1 VSSSWSIL
9 CFNIFIWVNAASI
22 EKWRSKTY
30 QHYNV
35 CIVEGGLRH
44 IQFVFKCKFDETKH
58 KPHKRL
64 QMKTGDGTTNLLKS
78 ALVCDA
84 LWGVAT
90 PATVATPTSY
100 TPATHLTVITMRSA
114 TNRPFNTVT
123 NKYYKMEVKMLRPGT
138 VIPHPTTVSQ
148 DIKHLHVELSK
159 MVWQYFKVGINIS
172 VTILFI

>member
-1 VSSSWSIL
+1 
-9 CFNIFIWVNAASI
+9 VNDKAASV

-35 CIVEGGLRH
+35 SLQRIVEGGLRR

-58 KPHKRL
+58 EPHKRL
-64 QMKTGDGTTNLLKS
+64 RMKTGDGTTNLQKS
-78 ALVCDA
+78 ASACDA
-84 LWGVAT
+84 LRGVAA

-100 TPATHLTVITMRSA
+100 TPAAHRTVIAMRSA
-114 TNRPFNTVT
+114 TSNRPFNAVT
-123 NKYYKMEVKMLRPGT
+123 DKYYKMEVEMLRPGT

-148 DIKHLHVELSK
+148 DIKHLYVELSK
-159 MVWQYFKVGINIS
+159 TVRQYFKVSINIS